1 MQAITVSREPSF
13 DGHLF
18 LKAVQRGIFG
28 HRPMTPEQRA
38 SCVALLERSQARGAS
53 CPRALAYALATATW
67 ETGGALRPLEE
78 TAESP
83 FRGRGFV
90 CASGEDFYA
99 RASDLCGVDLVAEPD
114 KLLDPNTAADVL
126 LAGLEAGAFTGE
138 SISSYFSAE
147 GIDWVGARRTV
158 GDMTQAHRIA
168 GLARA
173 YWVALQGSKVH

>member
-1 MQAITVSREPSF
+1 MQAITIAREPSF
-13 DGHLF
+13 DGRLF
-18 LKAVQRGIFG
+18 LKAVQQGIFG
-28 HRPMTPEQRA
+28 RPLTDAQRA
-38 SCVALLERSQARGAS
+38 ACVALLERGQARDGM

-78 TAESP
+78 SAESP
-83 FRGRGFV
+83 WRGRGFV
-90 CASGEDFYA
+90 CASGQDFYA
-99 RASDLCGVDLVAEPD
+99 RVSDLCGIDLVNEPE

-138 SISSYFSAE
+138 AISTYFGPEA
-147 GIDWVGARRTV
+147 IDWVGARRTV
-158 GDMTQAHRIA
+158 GDMDQAHRVA

>member
-1 MQAITVSREPSF
+1 MQATTASRDPSF

-28 HRPMTPEQRA
+28 KPLTEAQRA
-38 SCVALLERSQARGAS
+38 GCVAFLERSQARGTR

-78 TAESP
+78 TTGTP

-99 RASDLCGVDLVAEPD
+99 RASDLCGVDLVSEPER
-114 KLLDPNTAADVL
+114 LLDPGTAADVL
-126 LAGLEAGAFTGE
+126 LAGLESGAFTGE
-138 SISSYFSAE
+138 SISAYFGPD

-158 GDMTQAHRIA
+158 GDMTEAHRVA

>member
-1 MQAITVSREPSF
+1 MQAIAVSREPSF

-28 HRPMTPEQRA
+28 RPLTPEQRTT
-38 SCVALLERSQARGAS
+38 CVALLERGQARGGV

-78 TAESP
+78 SAESP
-83 FRGRGFV
+83 WRGRGFV
-90 CASGEDFYA
+90 CASGQDFYA
-99 RASDLCGVDLVAEPD
+99 RASDLCGVDLVAEPE

-126 LAGLEAGAFTGE
+126 LAGLETGAFTGE
-138 SISSYFSAE
+138 SIASYFGPE
-147 GIDWVGARRTV
+147 GIDWVGARRTI
-158 GDMTQAHRIA
+158 GDMTQAHRVA
-168 GLARA
+168 SLARA